1 MTNREQPELYQSDPG
16 DGWRLLWRGEVVL
29 RGDQCKRG
37 NDDWIDVPN
46 PGYVYS
52 SGLYWPHRRR
62 IPIDAP
68 QPDLVSAPPHYRQ
81 GDIECIDAIRAA
93 LTPEEFR
100 GFCKGNVIK
109 YTWRERHK
117 AGNAD
122 LKKCGDYLN
131 YATSIKTKVTE

>member
-1 MTNREQPELYQSDPG
+1 MNEREQPDPG
-16 DGWRLLWRGEVVL
+16 DGWRLAS
-29 RGDQCKRG
+29 GDDFKDSRCEYWERYRRE
-37 NDDWIDVPN
+37 WVPRVS
-46 PGYVYS
+46 PGSDFDSCESYY
-52 SGLYWPHRRR
+52 R

-68 QPDLVSAPPHYRQ
+68 QPDLINAPPHYRQ

-117 AGNAD
+117 AGDAD
-122 LKKCGDYLN
+122 LGKAGDYLN
-131 YATSIKTKVTE
+131 YTQTKKVTE